1 MSFLS
6 GIGDMLKQYQGGSA
20 PAGNPEEHFDQVAQ
34 NVPCST
40 VAGGLA
46 SALGSAGSGGF
57 GEMASKLFA
66 NGSGGA
72 QAGMLGTLLAAAG
85 PSVIAKFTQGNP
97 NSPLASM
104 LQSGQTSV
112 TPEQAASIDP
122 SEVQALAAH
131 VHSENPGIVGT
142 ISNIYAEHP
151 AAIKALGAA
160 ALAMAMKH
168 ISENHNA

>member
-6 GIGDMLKQYQGGSA
+6 GIGDMLKQYGGGSA
-20 PAGNPEEHFDQVAQ
+20 PAGNPEEHFDQVAG
-34 NVPCST
+34 NVPPST
-40 VAGGLA
+40 LAGGLA

-72 QAGMLGTLLAAAG
+72 QASMLSTLLATAG
-85 PSVIAKFTQGNP
+85 PAVIAKFAAGNAG
-97 NSPLASM
+97 SPLASM

-112 TPEQAASIDP
+112 TPEQAASVDP
-122 SEVQALAAH
+122 SQVQALAEH
-131 VHSENPGIVGT
+131 VHAENPGIVGT

-151 AAIKALGAA
+151 AAVKALGAA